1 MEVTGPIQEPQNTAI
16 PDYGPGR
23 PDAASAFASL
33 GAIDAVAPPA
43 DPLPVA
49 ESSCAI
55 PTETPDAPAPVATT
69 KRRSFDPRSFR
80 PRRPRVRPIHIH
92 VKVHTFDSFKFRSY
106 RFMWATTSFS
116 SGAFWLQQ
124 VIIGWL
130 AYSLTQSAFLTTLAM
145 GLDALPI
152 LLVGPVGGLLADA
165 WDRRKLLAYILA
177 YQCVT
182 TAAFG
187 VVVMLGLLQTWHI
200 FGYILLMGLAFV
212 VLDPTRMTIISSIV
226 PRQNI
231 VNAFALNSLGF
242 SLMRL
247 IAPALGGAALALVGP
262 GPALMLEAAML
273 LGAVGFSTGVRLP
286 DTERA
291 TLRVKT
297 AFSDIL
303 AGARYVRDEPL
314 ILGLALMGVLMPLF
328 GFSFVHGLMPV
339 YAAEVFGVESVGLG
353 LLMASIGAGSTVGTL
368 ALASFTD
375 IRFRGRLIVAAI
387 ALTGT
392 TMIVFSRVPTI
403 HMAIPVLMLVSAWTM
418 VFFSTASATVQS
430 IVTDAFRG
438 RVASIY
444 ALTFGSL
451 PLGSLLAGGLA
462 QLVGAPMAT
471 LIAGALMLVA
481 LAFLAVMFRA
491 IWRLR

>member
-1 MEVTGPIQEPQNTAI
+1 MTGPIQEPQNIAL

-23 PDAASAFASL
+23 PDAAPAFASL
-33 GAIDAVAPPA
+33 GAMDAAA
-43 DPLPVA
+43 LPVA
-49 ESSCAI
+49 EPLPDAASPS
-55 PTETPDAPAPVATT
+55 ETPDAPGPAVAA
-69 KRRSFDPRSFR
+69 KRRSFRPGSFR
-80 PRRPRVRPIHIH
+80 PRRPHVRPIHIH
-92 VKVHTFDSFKFRSY
+92 VKVHTFDSFQFRSY

-152 LLVGPVGGLLADA
+152 LLIGPVGGLLADA

-177 YQCVT
+177 YQCVA
-182 TAAFG
+182 TAAFS

-200 FGYILLMGLAFV
+200 FAYILMMGLAFV
-212 VLDPTRMTIISSIV
+212 ILDPTRMTIISSIV

-242 SLMRL
+242 SVMRL
-247 IAPALGGAALALVGP
+247 IAPALGGAALAFVGP
-262 GPALMLEAAML
+262 GPALMLEAALL
-273 LGAVGFSTGVRLP
+273 LGAVGFSMGVRLP

-291 TLRVKT
+291 TLRVKN

-353 LLMASIGAGSTVGTL
+353 LLMASIGAGSTLGTL
-368 ALASFTD
+368 VLASFTD
-375 IRFRGRLIVAAI
+375 IRFRGRLIIAAI
-387 ALTGT
+387 ALTGA

-403 HMAIPVLMLVSAWTM
+403 QMAIPVLMLVSAWTM
-418 VFFSTASATVQS
+418 IFFSTASATVQS
-430 IVTDAFRG
+430 VVTDAFRG

-481 LAFLAVMFRA
+481 LAVLAFMFRA